1 MFRKFKWIDSLL
13 IDLDIYIMKYIY
25 KKLLIRNII
34 QPNLLN
40 LYFIHRIKII
50 IKVIVFSKFSL
61 EPNFNQVNIHLLF
74 YSK

>member
-13 IDLDIYIMKYIY
+13 INLDIYIMEYFNR
-25 KKLLIRNII
+25 KLLIRNII
-34 QPNLLN
+34 QPNLSN
-40 LYFIHRIKII
+40 LYFIHIIKII

-61 EPNFNQVNIHLLF
+61 EPNFNQVSIHLLF